1 MSTSNIKKLPP
12 YGKAASDCPDSKAL
26 VVRRG
31 DVFQYLVHLAAENP
45 AQIVQGRGGDR
56 LVFAQLVDGGAGY
69 MMIFY
74 ERIRGFRRFFQGF
87 PEGVVNNHTIA
98 SPFLVTVSS
107 CSLFI
112 LGYNFLLDY
121 SR

>member
-1 MSTSNIKKLPP
+1 
-12 YGKAASDCPDSKAL
+12 
-26 VVRRG
+26 
-31 DVFQYLVHLAAENP
+31 
-45 AQIVQGRGGDR
+45 
-56 LVFAQLVDGGAGY
+56 

-98 SPFLVTVSS
+98 SPLFGYGFQLHF
-107 CSLFI
+107 FI
-112 LGYNFLLDY
+112 LCYNFLLDY

>member
-1 MSTSNIKKLPP
+1 MPP

-56 LVFAQLVDGGAGY
+56 LVFAQLGGKICARVCQKGD
-69 MMIFY
+69 F
-74 ERIRGFRRFFQGF
+74 FR
-87 PEGVVNNHTIA
+87 VVGKTRR
-98 SPFLVTVSS
+98 
-107 CSLFI
+107 
-112 LGYNFLLDY
+112 LG
-121 SR
+121 

>member
-31 DVFQYLVHLAAENP
+31 DVFQYLVHLAAEDP
-45 AQIVQGRGGDR
+45 AQIVQGRCGDR

-98 SPFLVTVSS
+98 SPF
-107 CSLFI
+107 F
-112 LGYNFLLDY
+112 GYGFQLQSFY
-121 SR
+121 SRL